1 MLYELRHYTT
11 PDTSSLGALS
21 GWFGEHVVPEWQARG
36 MRVVGCWTVAIGE
49 QPRFTTMLAY
59 DDAIQR
65 QQQFGDFRRSDA
77 WRQMEDR
84 LYTGPGRNGLITG
97 INTALLNP
105 TPYSPD
111 PFQFTNAAS
120 PGVFEERIYRA
131 RNGHTFAG
139 VNRRFSDHTTRI
151 FARHGI
157 VPVGFWSVEIGADQ
171 PSLYYLV
178 RFDDL
183 SEYNP
188 RWNRFRSDPE
198 WQQVRAAS
206 EQDGNLLLW
215 IRSTILA
222 PTPFS
227 PMQ

>member
-11 PDTSSLGALS
+11 PDTTSLGALTA
-21 GWFGEHVVPEWQARG
+21 WFGEQVVPEWNARG
-36 MRVVGCWTVAIGE
+36 MRVVGCWTVAIGA

-59 DDAIQR
+59 EDANQR

-77 WRQMEDR
+77 WRQMEER
-84 LYTGPGRNGLITG
+84 LYTGTTGLVTG
-97 INTALLNP
+97 MDTALLAP

-111 PFQFTNAAS
+111 PFQFHNTGGT

-131 RNGHTFAG
+131 RNGRTFAG
-139 VNRRFSDHTTRI
+139 VNRRFNDHTVRI

-157 VPVGFWSVEIGADQ
+157 APVGFWTVEIGADQ

-183 SEYNP
+183 GDYNP
-188 RWNRFRSDPE
+188 TWNAFRADPE
-198 WQQVRAAS
+198 WQQVREAS
-206 EQDGNLLLW
+206 EKDGNLLLQ

-227 PMQ
+227 PMR